1 MASGWTDSKTRALLG
16 VWSEDKIQDQLNKVN
31 KKKPIFDA
39 IAAKLSEFGYMKT
52 GEQCKT
58 KKNNL
63 LAKYRKVK
71 DGNRTSGSGADNSFP
86 FFDEM
91 DAVLGTRATSEPPIL
106 VDSGLPDGAVS
117 LDDSENG
124 KSI

>member
-1 MASGWTDSKTRALLG
+1 MHTLKLIMASGWTDSETRALLG
-16 VWSEDKIQDQLNKVN
+16 VWSEEKIQDQLNKVN

-58 KKNNL
+58 KIKNL

-71 DGNRTSGSGADNSFP
+71 TVTGQVAVVQTIPFP
-86 FFDEM
+86 F
-91 DAVLGTRATSEPPIL
+91 LTRWTLCSEQEL
-106 VDSGLPDGAVS
+106 LLSHQS
-117 LDDSENG
+117 
-124 KSI
+124 

>member
-1 MASGWTDSKTRALLG
+1 MDSETRALLG
-16 VWSEDKIQDQLNKVN
+16 VWSEEKIQDQLNKVN

-39 IAAKLSEFGYMKT
+39 ITAKLSEFGHMKT

-58 KKNNL
+58 KIKNL

-71 DGNRTSGSGADNSFP
+71 DSNRTSGSGADNSFP
-86 FFDEM
+86 FFGEM

-124 KSI
+124 KRI